1 MESSQAGEVS
11 GASSLSPVVM
21 EDSMKTTAT
30 TTAMLTPSTPS
41 PLVMIRVSKPCLIKA
56 VRSMSDSDFSPELKN
71 IYIFLYICIN
81 ICVSIFVL

>member
-56 VRSMSDSDFSPELKN
+56 VRSMSDSDFSPESKKN
-71 IYIFLYICIN
+71 FFLYFALIS
-81 ICVSIFVL
+81 VSIFVL